1 MKQIFWGYIL
11 YMDKIQ
17 KIRDVMPKEVKG
29 AGLSLPGKD

>member
-1 MKQIFWGYIL
+1 
-11 YMDKIQ
+11 MDKIQ